1 MRRVTA
7 VRRVLGENEDESPG
21 GILGLIL
28 NQRIIDLTF
37 TAAAGVGI
45 AAAAYIGS
53 DWDTSERL
61 RKVTTILYLEITI
74 SLFIYAVILVHKENK
89 ALSESLS
96 ALVLPVVILNS
107 RD

>member
-1 MRRVTA
+1 MRWKLIFVRRATA

-45 AAAAYIGS
+45 ASAAYIGS

-96 ALVLPVVILNS
+96 TYQW
-107 RD
+107 